1 MIADDTSHD
10 IAVLKVSGRNLPAL
24 SLADSNG
31 ISAGDHVVA
40 IGSPLGLENSV
51 SDGIVS
57 GFREDGKGRSWLQ
70 TSAPVSHG
78 NSGGP
83 LLTMDGKV
91 VGVVTWKATEG
102 ENLNFAVPSKMIVK
116 LLENSTLQPLGLSAK
131 TEPEAQV
138 PTSERVWTSM
148 MSGNDYKVR
157 IDGDYIYVMRV
168 NLPAAL
174 QSTAAFVRSELSKS
188 GDKWTGKS
196 SILGPFSD
204 GHSTKWCHLESQIEI
219 DKVIDSRIE
228 GRALDTISVDLK
240 SCQQDKTEWRS
251 FVWIPK

>member
-10 IAVLKVSGRNLPAL
+10 IAVLKVSGKNLPAL

-57 GFREDGKGRSWLQ
+57 GFREDGKGRNWLQ

-102 ENLNFAVPSKMIVK
+102 ENR
-116 LLENSTLQPLGLSAK
+116 
-131 TEPEAQV
+131 
-138 PTSERVWTSM
+138 TSR
-148 MSGNDYKVR
+148 YQAR
-157 IDGDYIYVMRV
+157 
-168 NLPAAL
+168 
-174 QSTAAFVRSELSKS
+174 
-188 GDKWTGKS
+188 
-196 SILGPFSD
+196 
-204 GHSTKWCHLESQIEI
+204 
-219 DKVIDSRIE
+219 
-228 GRALDTISVDLK
+228 
-240 SCQQDKTEWRS
+240 
-251 FVWIPK
+251 